1 MTTLT
6 LRSSTNAPLKP
17 IIEAAIGAEQRL
29 LEIAI
34 RQTERRLAEFEQ
46 KYKMTTAEFLRRY
59 TNDEFTETLELDE
72 WIGESR
78 LLTRLRE
85 KEAALRGIEIGD

>member
-1 MTTLT
+1 MMTTLT
-6 LRSSTNAPLKP
+6 LKSPTNAPLKP

-29 LEIAI
+29 LEVAI
-34 RQTERRLAEFEQ
+34 RQTMRRLAAFEQ
-46 KYKMTTAEFLRRY
+46 EHKMTTVEFLQRY
-59 TNDEFTETLELDE
+59 ADDEFTETLDLDE

-85 KEAALRGIEIGD
+85 KEAALQRQP